1 MGGLLG
7 VGRATARLLAQ
18 RGAGVCLNYAMH
30 ADAAEQV
37 GGLLA
42 L

>member
-1 MGGLLG
+1 
-7 VGRATARLLAQ
+7 LAGQ
-18 RGAGVCLNYAMH
+18 PRDSWRNVAPGVCLNYAMH